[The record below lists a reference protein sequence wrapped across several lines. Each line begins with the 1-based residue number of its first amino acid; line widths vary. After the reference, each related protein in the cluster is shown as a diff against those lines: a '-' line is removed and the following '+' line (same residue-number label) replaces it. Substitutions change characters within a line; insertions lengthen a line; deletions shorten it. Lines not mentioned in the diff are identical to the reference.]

1 MSLTALL
8 AKPLRR
14 RRHLPPLEDRGP
26 LKVMFV
32 ITSMPVGGAE
42 TLLVNLVRR
51 MDRERFQPEL
61 CCLKEFGPLGEV
73 LANEVPACEK
83 QINSKLDWRVIGR
96 LAKRMYER
104 QIDAVVTVGTGGDKM
119 FWGRLA
125 AWRTGVPVIL
135 SALHSTGLPDRVEFS
150 NRLLEPL
157 TDGFIG
163 CARPHGEYLAKH
175 EGCPKHKV
183 FVIPNG
189 VDVDRF
195 RPCEPDPQLAASI
208 GLPAGAPCVAIVA
221 ALRPEKNHGL
231 FLNAAALAA
240 KQVPESRYLVIGDG
254 ALRPQLE
261 QQARDFGIA
270 DRVLFLGTRS
280 DIPQLLAL
288 TRALVLSSHMEANP
302 VSILEGLA
310 CEKPVVATRVG
321 SIPET
326 VHDGISGYLT
336 PPGDAA
342 QMADRLVQFLQDPE
356 LSEAMGIAGRNH
368 VVNNWSLARMVSGY
382 QDLIQTTYL
391 YKLSATATSEGGLAR
406 SQSVDPVKSR

>member
-8 AKPLRR
+8 AKPFRR

-51 MDRERFQPEL
+51 MDREHFQPEL

-73 LANEVPACEK
+73 LAKEIPACEK
-83 QINSKLDWRVIGR
+83 QINHKLDCRVIGR

-125 AWRTGVPVIL
+125 AWRAGVPVIL

-195 RPCEPDPQLAASI
+195 RPYEPDLQLAASI
-208 GLPAGAPCVAIVA
+208 GLPAGAPCAAIVA

-240 KQVPESRYLVIGDG
+240 KQVPESRFLVIGDG

-261 QQARDFGIA
+261 QQARDLGIA

-288 TRALVLSSHMEANP
+288 TRVLVLSSHMEANP

-326 VHDGISGYLT
+326 VHDGISGFLT

-342 QMADRLVQFLQDPE
+342 QMADRLVQFLQDSE
-356 LSEAMGIAGRNH
+356 LSAAMGIAGRNH
-368 VVNNWSLARMVSGY
+368 IVNNWSLARMVFGY
-382 QDLIQTTYL
+382 QELIQISYL
-391 YKLSATATSEGGLAR
+391 SKTSAGPALKNGLAG
-406 SQSVDPVKSR
+406 SQAAELVKSQ

>member
-1 MSLTALL
+1 
-8 AKPLRR
+8 
-14 RRHLPPLEDRGP
+14 
-26 LKVMFV
+26 MFV

-51 MDRERFQPEL
+51 MDREHFQPEL

-73 LANEVPACEK
+73 LAKEIPACEK
-83 QINSKLDWRVIGR
+83 QINHKLDCRVIGR

-125 AWRTGVPVIL
+125 AWRAGVPVIL

-195 RPCEPDPQLAASI
+195 RPYEPDLQLAASI
-208 GLPAGAPCVAIVA
+208 GLPAGAPCAAIVA

-240 KQVPESRYLVIGDG
+240 KQVPESRFLVIGDG

-261 QQARDFGIA
+261 QQARDLGIA

-288 TRALVLSSHMEANP
+288 TRVLVLSSHMEANP

-326 VHDGISGYLT
+326 VHDGISGFLT

-342 QMADRLVQFLQDPE
+342 QMADRLVQFLQDSE
-356 LSEAMGIAGRNH
+356 LSAAMGIAGRNH
-368 VVNNWSLARMVSGY
+368 VVNNWSLARMVFGY
-382 QDLIQTTYL
+382 QELIQISYL
-391 YKLSATATSEGGLAR
+391 SKTSAGPALKNGLAG
-406 SQSVDPVKSR
+406 SQAAELVKSQ

>member
-1 MSLTALL
+1 
-8 AKPLRR
+8 
-14 RRHLPPLEDRGP
+14 
-26 LKVMFV
+26 MFV

-51 MDRERFQPEL
+51 MDREHFQPEL

-73 LANEVPACEK
+73 LAKEIPACEK
-83 QINSKLDWRVIGR
+83 QINHKLDCRVIGR

-125 AWRTGVPVIL
+125 AWRAGVPVIL

-195 RPCEPDPQLAASI
+195 RPYEPDLQLAASI
-208 GLPAGAPCVAIVA
+208 GLPAGAPCAAIVA

-240 KQVPESRYLVIGDG
+240 KQVPESRFLVIGDG

-261 QQARDFGIA
+261 QQARDLGIA

-288 TRALVLSSHMEANP
+288 TRVLVLSSHMEANP

-326 VHDGISGYLT
+326 VHDGISGFLT

-342 QMADRLVQFLQDPE
+342 QMADRLVQFLQDSE
-356 LSEAMGIAGRNH
+356 LSAAMGIAGRNH
-368 VVNNWSLARMVSGY
+368 IVNNWSLARMVFGY
-382 QDLIQTTYL
+382 QELIQISYL
-391 YKLSATATSEGGLAR
+391 SKTSAGPALKNGLAG
-406 SQSVDPVKSR
+406 SQAAELVKSQ

>member
-51 MDRERFQPEL
+51 MDRRHFQPEL
-61 CCLKEFGPLGEV
+61 CCLKELGPLGEV
-73 LANEVPACEK
+73 LAKEVPACEK
-83 QINSKLDWRVIGR
+83 QINSKLDWRVVGR

-125 AWRTGVPVIL
+125 AWRAGVPVIL

-195 RPCEPDPQLAASI
+195 RPCGPDPQLAASI
-208 GLPAGAPCVAIVA
+208 GLPAGAPCAAIVA

-326 VHDGISGYLT
+326 VQDGISGYLT

-342 QMADRLVQFLQDPE
+342 QMADRLVQFLRDSE

-368 VVNNWSLARMVSGY
+368 VANNWSLARMVSGY
-382 QDLIQTTYL
+382 QEIIQTTYL
-391 YKLSATATSEGGLAR
+391 SKSLARATSEGGLAR
-406 SQSVDPVKSR
+406 SQSAELVKSQ

>member
-8 AKPLRR
+8 AKPFRR

-51 MDRERFQPEL
+51 MDREHFQPEL

-73 LANEVPACEK
+73 LAKEIPACEK
-83 QINSKLDWRVIGR
+83 QINHKLDCRVIGR

-125 AWRTGVPVIL
+125 AWRAGVPVIL

-195 RPCEPDPQLAASI
+195 RPYEPDLQLAASI
-208 GLPAGAPCVAIVA
+208 GLPAGAPCAAIVA

-240 KQVPESRYLVIGDG
+240 KQVPESRFLVIGDG

-261 QQARDFGIA
+261 QQARDLGIA

-288 TRALVLSSHMEANP
+288 TRVLVLSSHMEANP

-336 PPGDAA
+336 PPGDSA
-342 QMADRLVQFLQDPE
+342 QMADRLVQFLQDSE
-356 LSEAMGIAGRNH
+356 LSAAMGIAGRNH
-368 VVNNWSLARMVSGY
+368 VVNNWSLARMVFGY
-382 QDLIQTTYL
+382 QELIQVSYL
-391 YKLSATATSEGGLAR
+391 SKSSAGPALKNGLAG
-406 SQSVDPVKSR
+406 SQAAELVKSQ